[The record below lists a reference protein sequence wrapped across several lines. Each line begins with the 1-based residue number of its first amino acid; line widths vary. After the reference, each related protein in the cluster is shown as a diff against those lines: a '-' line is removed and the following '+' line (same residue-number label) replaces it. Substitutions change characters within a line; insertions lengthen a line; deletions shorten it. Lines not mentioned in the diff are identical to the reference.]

1 MPQAATLILAA
12 LGIVCIAV
20 GYRLFCGLPALRPQH
35 RTPRAAVFMLNIL
48 PGALLALFGAGLVT
62 VQARTLLSKHP
73 EIHQHEP
80 ATQETGWPHT
90 PTRIPSRAA

>member
-12 LGIVCIAV
+12 LGIICIAV
-20 GYRLFCGLPALRPQH
+20 GYRLFCGLPALRRQH
-35 RTPRAAVFMLNIL
+35 RTPRAALFVLNIL
-48 PGALLALFGAGLVT
+48 PGALLALFGAGLFT

-73 EIHQHEP
+73 GIHQHEH

-90 PTRIPSRAA
+90 SAHIPSRSA